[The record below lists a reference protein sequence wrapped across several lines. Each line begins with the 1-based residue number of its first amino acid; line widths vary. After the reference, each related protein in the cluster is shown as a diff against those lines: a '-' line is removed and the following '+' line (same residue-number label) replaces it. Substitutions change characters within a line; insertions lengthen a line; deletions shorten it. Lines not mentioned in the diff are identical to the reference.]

1 MAGIAH
7 ASEDEGQR
15 VPRNLWGVSITSFL
29 TDVSSEMVTNLL
41 PIFLTTVVGVRT
53 SVIGLIEGV
62 AESTA
67 SLLKVFSG
75 WVSDRA
81 ERRKSLAVAGYT
93 LSAIAKIFYYFAA
106 SWGAV
111 AGVRW
116 AERVGK
122 GVRTAPRD
130 ALIADSLDETRRGF
144 AFGFHRAADTLG
156 AVVGLVT
163 ALVVVLV
170 TQTNGA
176 SLTRSTFQTLVLISL
191 IPAGLGVLVLVAT
204 TRDVPR
210 TPGPSA
216 PVGFKGLGRP
226 FLAFVTIVALFDL
239 GNSSDAFLILR
250 AQERGVSITGILA
263 MLAAFNVVYALVS
276 VSAGS
281 LSDRVD
287 RRRVIIAGWLFY
299 AAIYVGFALVRT
311 PTQTWLLFVAY
322 GIYYG
327 LTYGTAKALVADLVP
342 NHQRGTAYGTFNA
355 TLGILDLPASLIAG
369 ILWEGV
375 GTWSGFGPT
384 APFLFGATTA
394 VAAAA
399 TMWLWKP
406 PPASLGSQS
415 F

>member
-1 MAGIAH
+1 MAGKADT
-7 ASEDEGQR
+7 SEDRDRR
-15 VPRNLWGVSITSFL
+15 VPRNLWGVSVTSFL
-29 TDVSSEMVTNLL
+29 TDVSSEMITNLL
-41 PIFLTTVVGVRT
+41 PIFLTTVLGVRT

-75 WVSDRA
+75 WVSDRV
-81 ERRKSLAVAGYT
+81 ERRKSLTVAGYA
-93 LSAIAKIFYYFAA
+93 LSAMSKVFYYFAT

-130 ALIADSLDETRRGF
+130 ALIADSLADSRRGF

-156 AVVGLVT
+156 AVVGLLT
-163 ALVVVLV
+163 ALVVLLV
-170 TQTNGA
+170 VQTDGA
-176 SLTRSTFQTLVLISL
+176 GLTRSTFQTLVLISL
-191 IPAGLGVLVLVAT
+191 IPAGLGVLVLVVT

-210 TPGPSA
+210 ATPELSA
-216 PVGFKGLGRP
+216 PVGFRGLGRP
-226 FLAFVTIVALFDL
+226 FLTFVTIVALFDL

-250 AQERGVSITGILA
+250 AQERGVSITAILA
-263 MLAAFNVVYALVS
+263 MLAAFNVVYAVVS

-287 RRRVIIAGWLFY
+287 RRRIIIAGWLFY
-299 AAIYVGFALVRT
+299 ATIYVGFALVRT
-311 PTQTWLLFVAY
+311 PTQTWLLFMAY

-327 LTYGTAKALVADLVP
+327 LTYGTAKAVVADLVP
-342 NHQRGTAYGTFNA
+342 SHQRGMAYGTFNA

-369 ILWEGV
+369 VLWQGV
-375 GTWSGFGPT
+375 GTWSGFGPS

-399 TMWLWKP
+399 TLWLWRP
-406 PPASLGSQS
+406 PSTS
-415 F
+415 